1 MKIQIDPKDFNLY
14 FYEVFSTQM
23 LLWQKINNDV
33 IDAPKATTEGQSDI
47 IFYDRQFR
55 LFMVSV
61 SFLVDSNKTNNY
73 FLNSDEK

>member
-14 FYEVFSTQM
+14 FHKVFSTQM

-33 IDAPKATTEGQSDI
+33 IDAPTATTEGQSDI
-47 IFYDRQFR
+47 IFYDRQFT